1 MARKYRFCMGFLDI
15 IKKVKFALALGE
27 RFGIIRAV
35 SAIQRHYKM
44 WLERGG
50 GGGIF
55 LYVL

>member
-35 SAIQRHYKM
+35 SAIQRHNKCGWNAEGAGVFFM
-44 WLERGG
+44 
-50 GGGIF
+50 F
-55 LYVL
+55 